1 MCKACFLALCQRP
14 FLKVAGILG
23 FWYEAGW
30 WHVCCGGRLACVPVQ
45 SLFVAKVRWDWRAKT
60 KTKRS
65 SWKRNLFA
73 NHCGNESVVAGCT
86 FLTQTKRKVEG
97 GGGYLSRGVCRSRN
111 QCSVN
116 SSLKLA
122 HIEEGFGHVIANLS
136 AISFCF
142 CCTGVFW
149 SIGHKLL
156 AGKTNGRGML
166 TRRGLRLPAPLP
178 PPSLVLLQSTCT
190 FLCWEVWL
198 CYREEWG
205 KKKFLQT
212 LSKERL

>member
-1 MCKACFLALCQRP
+1 MVRSRVMACLLWRKARLC
-14 FLKVAGILG
+14 ACSII
-23 FWYEAGW
+23 
-30 WHVCCGGRLACVPVQ
+30 VCCKGALGLACENKDEAVILKAQLVCK
-45 SLFVAKVRWDWRAKT
+45 SLWQRECCCRLYISD
-60 KTKRS
+60 
-65 SWKRNLFA
+65 A
-73 NHCGNESVVAGCT
+73 NKKKSG
-86 FLTQTKRKVEG
+86 RG

-190 FLCWEVWL
+190 FLC
-198 CYREEWG
+198 
-205 KKKFLQT
+205 
-212 LSKERL
+212 

>member
-1 MCKACFLALCQRP
+1 MSVVEEGSLVCLFNHCLLQRCVGTGVRKQRRSGH
-14 FLKVAGILG
+14 LESATCLQIIVATRVLLPAVH
-23 FWYEAGW
+23 FWRKQKEKWKG
-30 WHVCCGGRLACVPVQ
+30 GGR
-45 SLFVAKVRWDWRAKT
+45 
-60 KTKRS
+60 
-65 SWKRNLFA
+65 
-73 NHCGNESVVAGCT
+73 
-86 FLTQTKRKVEG
+86 
-97 GGGYLSRGVCRSRN
+97 GGYLSRGVCRSRN